1 MEKFDADHAQ
11 HVPKG
16 SKGVTEREVADIEE
30 RAQPRAPVIYEIVR
44 QLGEEEMARPSVS
57 LWWSGVAAGLSISF
71 SLLAEA
77 VLYVHLPD
85 VIWRPLVTGFG
96 YSVGFL
102 MVVLSRQQ
110 LFTENTITVVLPV
123 MKQFSIANLGR
134 LGRLWSIVFAANM
147 TGTLFAALFCTF
159 TPVLTPELR
168 HGMLEISRHMMEN
181 DWSEMFFKGIS
192 VLSELGQ
199 SLS

>member
-1 MEKFDADHAQ
+1 MLNLEKFDADHAQ

-77 VLYVHLPD
+77 VL
-85 VIWRPLVTGFG
+85 
-96 YSVGFL
+96 
-102 MVVLSRQQ
+102 
-110 LFTENTITVVLPV
+110 
-123 MKQFSIANLGR
+123 
-134 LGRLWSIVFAANM
+134 
-147 TGTLFAALFCTF
+147 
-159 TPVLTPELR
+159 
-168 HGMLEISRHMMEN
+168 
-181 DWSEMFFKGIS
+181 
-192 VLSELGQ
+192 
-199 SLS
+199 